1 MQISVKD
8 FYKVA
13 GILNDNKKD
22 VGDEIIKDIHKTNA
36 ELMDEEFETPLKKE
50 TVNEFL
56 SLVFGREEFDKRLLD
71 SLEDALAVA
80 PANGD
85 VVVNVTRKDLE
96 AIQFA
101 FQEEFNQTS
110 DSDLKEKMVELAKDV
125 STTDIDKID
134 TVELPDS
141 VVNSL
146 ILVNDKES
154 KAMLDSITEK
164 YSDVSRPRPKM

>member
-1 MQISVKD
+1 MQISVRD
-8 FYKVA
+8 FHKVA
-13 GILNDNKKD
+13 GILSDNKKD
-22 VGDEIIKDIHKTNA
+22 VSDEIIKDIHKTYA
-36 ELMDEEFETPLKKE
+36 KLMNEEFETPLKKE

-56 SLVFGREEFDKRLLD
+56 SLAFGRDEFDKRLLD

-80 PANGD
+80 PVNGD
-85 VVVNVTRKDLE
+85 VIVSVTRKDLE

-110 DSDLKEKMVELAKDV
+110 DNDLKEKMIKLAKDA

-134 TVELPDS
+134 TVELSDS
-141 VVNSL
+141 VVNSFT
-146 ILVNDKES
+146 LVNDKES
-154 KAMLDSITEK
+154 KAMLDSITDK